1 MEETVKDRIL
11 AYMKA
16 KSLSQ
21 NRFEEAID
29 MSHGYAS
36 ILEQDVIADF
46 ERLDGLIDWFFST

>member
-29 MSHGYAS
+29 MSHGYINNLKSSPTARYC
-36 ILEQDVIADF
+36 
-46 ERLDGLIDWFFST
+46 RL

>member
-21 NRFEEAID
+21 NRFEEAIG
-29 MSHGYAS
+29 MSHGYINNLKSSPTAKGIAED
-36 ILEQDVIADF
+36 ILYLS
-46 ERLDGLIDWFFST
+46 RL

>member
-21 NRFEEAID
+21 NRFEEAIG
-29 MSHGYAS
+29 MSHGYRRYAS

-46 ERLDGLIDWFFST
+46 ERLDGLID

>member
-21 NRFEEAID
+21 NRFEEAIG

-46 ERLDGLIDWFFST
+46 ERLDGLID